1 MVEQVLIPNPLQPI
15 VIKGIRILPFDDL
28 SCGVPPPAGGTPQ
41 GVPATAS
48 LVEFNGKRWLFPG
61 DTRNYHTGSLPSFGP
76 VDGLVAHMWL
86 GHGCALTMNRTY

>member
-1 MVEQVLIPNPLQPI
+1 MQAEVGLSVEQVLIPSPLQPI
-15 VIKGIRILPFDDL
+15 VIKGI
-28 SCGVPPPAGGTPQ
+28 PQ

-86 GHGCALTMNRTY
+86 GRGCALTMNRTY